1 MASST
6 FELLLVRLDIQQES
20 DRHTDVL
27 DAITKHL
34 GIGSYREWSE
44 EDRQEWFLTVL
55 DGKRP
60 LFGPD
65 LPKTE
70 EIAGV
75 LGTFHVIAGFPPDN
89 VGAYIISMATSP
101 SDVLAIKGKQEVMT
115 GYSDSGRDAG
125 RLSAAWQLY
134 EAQEE
139 LVKVAKEY
147 GVKLIM
153 FHDRGGTVGRRRGPT
168 HLAVLL
174 NHPTPFVH
182 HFVSSLDESK
192 IIGVVAP
199 LKRRGGIRRKLP
211 ISIVS
216 PSTALE
222 HGMHPPIS
230 PESEWR
236 ALMDEMEIIAT
247 KEHRSIVFQEPR
259 FVEYLRFIAEHKDLS
274 RRRPILEAE
283 ASSS

>member
-1 MASST
+1 MSCDAAMKNFVFVQTIFIPLQGDMQNTATWISSFFSKWIT
-6 FELLLVRLDIQQES
+6 KTEIWKQIPPDEPYCVLLGSES

-44 EDRQEWFLTVL
+44 EHRQEWFLTVL
-55 DGKRP
+55 GGKRP

-75 LGTFHVIAGFPPDN
+75 LDTFHVIAELPPDN
-89 VGAYIISMATSP
+89 VGELKSLLGRSTCVSEH
-101 SDVLAIKGKQEVMT
+101 SRVLQ
-115 GYSDSGRDAG
+115 
-125 RLSAAWQLY
+125 
-134 EAQEE
+134 
-139 LVKVAKEY
+139 
-147 GVKLIM
+147 
-153 FHDRGGTVGRRRGPT
+153 PP
-168 HLAVLL
+168 HLA
-174 NHPTPFVH
+174 
-182 HFVSSLDESK
+182 
-192 IIGVVAP
+192 
-199 LKRRGGIRRKLP
+199 
-211 ISIVS
+211 
-216 PSTALE
+216 

-259 FVEYLRFIAEHKDLS
+259 FVEYLHFVSI
-274 RRRPILEAE
+274 
-283 ASSS
+283 